1 MIAEEPR
8 EVPGGSFYI
17 FCRMRPG
24 DWPLKQRERIMQKW
38 ARKFYKSAA
47 WHKCREAYIRKRVGI
62 DGGIC
67 EECKD
72 NLGYIVHHK
81 TALTELTI
89 NDPEISLN
97 EENLE
102 FVCKPC
108 HDEFDGHGIRRA
120 HDLGPIVIFDAT
132 GMPIARSHT
141 CARARGRENGGAAG
155 PPKK

>member
-1 MIAEEPR
+1 
-8 EVPGGSFYI
+8 
-17 FCRMRPG
+17 
-24 DWPLKQRERIMQKW
+24 MQKW

-102 FVCKPC
+102 YVCKPC